1 MRNIARVV
9 LQGPLYVFLVAA
21 LITLVMLGAGYRH
34 ETGPFVILTFA
45 SLALYS
51 MGHAFLRRI
60 AFTVWV
66 FASVAASMFYP
77 EAFGIWFQ
85 GTPLEIDLENLI
97 VPLIQ
102 IITFGMGSTLSV
114 KDFTRVFLMPWPV
127 FIGMALQFG
136 VMPFAGCCI
145 AKLFGFEPEVAAGVI
160 LIGSVPGGVASN
172 LITYLA
178 RANVALSVT
187 MTACS
192 TLMSPVM
199 TPFMMK
205 LLAGRLVPIKFYAMM
220 ISILNMIIVPI
231 VAGLVANKIL
241 YGRTQWGKRA
251 APLALIGA
259 VGILGA
265 VLTAALLESAST
277 APKTPPQKDVHV
289 ESVPAAEDSLEPS
302 APPEEKSRGPVAQLK
317 SGIIIGFLLVALVA
331 LAKLA
336 VILCKG
342 PENWMD
348 RVLPIVSMAGIC
360 LIIAIITAAARD
372 DLLKVG
378 LTLIAA
384 AILHNSTGYVL
395 GYWGA
400 RLLGLDQTACRTVA
414 IEVGLQNGGMA
425 SGLAITVLKS
435 TKAAMAPAIFGPWMN
450 ISGSILATWWH
461 SRPVR
466 DGSAVEK
473 MHDSTP

>member
-1 MRNIARVV
+1 
-9 LQGPLYVFLVAA
+9 
-21 LITLVMLGAGYRH
+21 
-34 ETGPFVILTFA
+34 VILTFA
-45 SLALYS
+45 CLALYS

-60 AFTVWV
+60 AFTIWV

-77 EAFGIWFQ
+77 EAFSVWFQ
-85 GTPLEIDLENLI
+85 GTRLELHLKDLMI
-97 VPLIQ
+97 PLIQ
-102 IITFGMGSTLSV
+102 IIMFGMGTTLSV
-114 KDFTRVFLMPWPV
+114 KDFTRVLTMPWPV
-127 FIGMALQFG
+127 FIGMVLQFS
-136 VMPFAGCCI
+136 VMPFAGYGI
-145 AKLFGFEPEVAAGVI
+145 AKLFGFEAEVAAGVI
-160 LIGSVPGGVASN
+160 LIGSCPGGVASN
-172 LITYLA
+172 LMTYLA
-178 RANVALSVT
+178 RGNVALSVT

-205 LLAGRLVPIKFYAMM
+205 VLAGRLVPIKFYAMM

-241 YGRTQWGKRA
+241 YGRTKWSKRA
-251 APLALIGA
+251 GPLALIGA
-259 VGILGA
+259 AGILGA
-265 VLTAALLESAST
+265 VLAATLLEGAST
-277 APKTPPQKDVHV
+277 APKTPPKKDLHV
-289 ESVPAAEDSLEPS
+289 KSVPLEEDSPEPS
-302 APPEEKSRGPVAQLK
+302 APAAARPAEEKSPGPLAQLK
-317 SGIIIGFLLVALVA
+317 SGIIIGFLLVGLVA

-336 VILCKG
+336 VIVCKG

-360 LIIAIITAAARD
+360 FIIAIITAEARN

-378 LTLIAA
+378 PVLIGA
-384 AILHNSTGYVL
+384 AILHNTTGYVL

-400 RLLGLDQTACRTVA
+400 RLARLDQTACRTVA

-425 SGLAITVLKS
+425 SGLAMTVLNSAK
-435 TKAAMAPAIFGPWMN
+435 TAMAPAIFGPWMN
-450 ISGSILATWWH
+450 VSGSILATWWH
-461 SRPVR
+461 GRPVR